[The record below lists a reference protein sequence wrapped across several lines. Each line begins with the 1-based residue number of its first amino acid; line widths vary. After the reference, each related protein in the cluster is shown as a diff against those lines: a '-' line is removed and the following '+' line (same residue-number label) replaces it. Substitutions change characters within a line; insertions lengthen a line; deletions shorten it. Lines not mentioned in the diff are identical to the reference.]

1 MDGLIQVAH
10 AADVAATGKEGAWSS
25 ILLLVG
31 FVLIF
36 YFLLWRPQSKRAK
49 EHRELVGS
57 LSEGDEIVTGGGVIG
72 TIKKIK
78 DDFLVMDVASG
89 VQMKVQR
96 SAVAK
101 VLPKGTI
108 AAIDE

>member
-1 MDGLIQVAH
+1 MDWLISTAH
-10 AADVAATGKEGAWSS
+10 AAQAAPGGEGAWGS

-49 EHRELVGS
+49 EHRELVGN
-57 LSEGDEIVTGGGVIG
+57 LNDGDEVVTGGGMLG
-72 TIKKIK
+72 TIEKVK
-78 DDFLVMDVASG
+78 DDFLVISVANG
-89 VQMKVQR
+89 VQLKVQK
-96 SAVAK
+96 SAVAR